1 MKVLTQ
7 GHKFE
12 LNQFEPIPD
21 LKPLKGLAL
30 ESYKV
35 SQLIE
40 KIDPSGAQTAAVI
53 ASSALTDKL
62 LELEYGN
69 QTIQFIEKKT
79 VTQMRLD
86 GQMPP
91 DQLLA
96 PDKLDELFTINNG
109 TTNEEVLEMLIDR
122 MKYLQAKFPCK
133 ENACCITHLEEGL
146 MWLEKRTRDRVKRGV
161 EGKHTA

>member
-7 GHKFE
+7 GHKYE
-12 LNQFEPIPD
+12 LNQFEAIPQ
-21 LKPLKGLAL
+21 LKPLKGLAF
-30 ESYKV
+30 ESYQV

-40 KIDPSGAQTAAVI
+40 KLDPSGAQTAAVM
-53 ASSALTDKL
+53 ASSALTQKL
-62 LELEYGN
+62 LDREYGN
-69 QTIQFIEKKT
+69 QTLQFIEKMP
-79 VTQMRLD
+79 VVDMRL
-86 GQMPP
+86 GGIMPP
-91 DQLLA
+91 DHLLG
-96 PDKLDELFTINNG
+96 PDKLDELVTVNNG

-146 MWLEKRTRDRVKRGV
+146 MWLEKRTKDRVKRGV